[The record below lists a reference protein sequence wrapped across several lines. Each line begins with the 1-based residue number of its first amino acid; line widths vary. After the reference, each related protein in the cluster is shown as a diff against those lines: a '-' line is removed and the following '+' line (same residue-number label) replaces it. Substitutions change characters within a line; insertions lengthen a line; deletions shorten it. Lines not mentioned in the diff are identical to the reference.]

1 MRIVTRPDFDGV
13 VCAVLLFNAETITQ
27 PTYWV
32 EPSDV
37 QKNLVTIQKDDIL
50 ANLPYNENC
59 TLWFDHHFSNKPEK
73 PIAGLYEIAP
83 SAAGLVFQYYKDRL
97 TKDFTELVAQADK
110 IDAADLT
117 KDEVLYP
124 ENYPYILLSM
134 TITGAIPSDEP
145 YWNRLVALL
154 GSQDIETVLKDSE
167 ITRRCKDQIKNN
179 DEFKKLLLAHTK
191 MEGNVSIT
199 DFRPLENIPQG
210 NRFLS
215 YCLYPDSV
223 VNLKIRYDSQD
234 RSKVIASAG
243 HSIFN
248 RNCNVNVGLLLSH
261 FEGGGHEKAGSCS
274 FHVSKADDY
283 LPKIITA
290 LKENKKNRE

>member
-13 VCAVLLFNAETITQ
+13 VCAVLLLNAENITK
-27 PTYWV
+27 PTSWV

-37 QKNLVTIQKDDIL
+37 QKHLVTIQKDDII

-59 TLWFDHHFSNKPEK
+59 ALWFDHHFSNKPEK

-83 SAAGLVFQYYKDRL
+83 SAAGLVFRYYKDRL
-97 TKDFTELVAQADK
+97 TKDFTELVEQADK

-124 ENYPYILLSM
+124 DKYPYILLSM
-134 TITGAIPSDEP
+134 TITGSIAADEP
-145 YWNRLVALL
+145 YWNHLVDLL
-154 GSQDIETVLKDSE
+154 GKQDIDHVLKDAE
-167 ITRRCKDQIKNN
+167 IHQRCKDQIKNN
-179 DEFKKLLLAHTK
+179 DQFKDLLLTHTK
-191 MEGNVSIT
+191 MESQVSIT
-199 DFRPLENIPQG
+199 DFRALAQIPQG

-223 VNLKIRYDSQD
+223 VNLKIRYDNRD
-234 RSKVIASAG
+234 PSKVIASAG

-283 LPKIITA
+283 LPKIIKA
-290 LKENKKNRE
+290 LKDNKKNTE